1 MEANRMVIDSS
12 IFIEHLR
19 ASDKNNTSLSLIAA
33 NNVLYI
39 SAVTIYELYIGASSV
54 EKQNDIQKLT
64 DGLII
69 LPFNEVVAFQASII
83 YRNLKSYNQLIEFR
97 DIFIAAT
104 CIVNDLPIKT
114 LNLKHFNRIPDL
126 EVF

>member
-1 MEANRMVIDSS
+1 MVIDSS

-19 ASDKNNTSLSLIAA
+19 ASDKNNTSLSLIAE

-54 EKQNDIQKLT
+54 VKQNDIQKLT

-83 YRNLKSYNQLIEFR
+83 YRNLKSYNLLIEFR

-104 CIVNDLPIKT
+104 CIANDLPIKT
-114 LNLKHFNRIPDL
+114 LNKKHFNRILDL
-126 EVF
+126 KVL

>member
-19 ASDKNNTSLSLIAA
+19 ASDKNNTSLSLIAE

-54 EKQNDIQKLT
+54 VKQNDIQKLT

>member
-1 MEANRMVIDSS
+1 MVIDSS

-69 LPFNEVVAFQASII
+69 LPFNEVVAYQASVILCG
-83 YRNLKSYNQLIEFR
+83 N
-97 DIFIAAT
+97 
-104 CIVNDLPIKT
+104 P
-114 LNLKHFNRIPDL
+114 H
-126 EVF
+126 

>member
-83 YRNLKSYNQLIEFR
+83 YRNLKSYNLLIEFR

-104 CIVNDLPIKT
+104 CIANDLPIKT
-114 LNLKHFNRIPDL
+114 LNKKHFNRILDL
-126 EVF
+126 KVL

>member
-1 MEANRMVIDSS
+1 MVIDSS